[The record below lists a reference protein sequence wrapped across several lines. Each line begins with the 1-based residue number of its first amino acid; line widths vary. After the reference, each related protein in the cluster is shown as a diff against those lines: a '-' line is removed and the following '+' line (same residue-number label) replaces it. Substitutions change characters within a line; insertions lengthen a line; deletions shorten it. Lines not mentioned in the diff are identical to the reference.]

1 MPPLG
6 ISPTLDNDTISPVAF
21 PEVFESCSRPS
32 PLEGLGKKED
42 ADGANE
48 VVRCGNV
55 DVIDVMGGDDEREV
69 IITLLVEA
77 T

>member
-6 ISPTLDNDTISPVAF
+6 ISPTLDNDAISPAEF
-21 PEVFESCSRPS
+21 PEVFESWSTPS
-32 PLEGLGKKED
+32 PLEGLGKKDD

-55 DVIDVMGGDDEREV
+55 DVIDVMGGDNDDV
-69 IITLLVEA
+69 IDGFCI
-77 T
+77 